1 MTPAPPKVAVRPET
15 AGYHWRVAAGLLLLA
30 VALTLWTYA
39 DTAGSLGAIWWRS
52 ETYAH
57 GLLVVPVAAYLLWQR
72 RDRVLQAQPRA
83 QPWAYLLLLGAGLL
97 WAAGRLGAVLSFE
110 HFALY
115 FLLLGCVWLAVGTAA
130 LRRAAFPIGFA
141 LFAVPFGDFLVVP
154 LQDFTASFTV
164 AAVQLTGVPIYREG
178 YDLALPSG
186 NWRVAEVCSGL
197 RYVIA
202 SLVLGVLYAHLM
214 YRSRWR
220 QAAFIAI
227 SLVVP
232 VLANG
237 LRAFTIVMIGHYS
250 GMRLAVG
257 VDHLIYGWVFFVVVM
272 MALFI
277 IGAVWRE
284 DRPATAAAPS
294 PYRGTGTAPVVPAPS
309 AEDASVFAPARRAQ
323 SRRTALAI
331 VLAGLPALLVWPP
344 AVAWLDQR
352 NDHAP
357 PLLAA
362 PHIEGW
368 QPHGAPFTTWAPHF
382 ESPRSA
388 VTATYLADGGPVGLV
403 VAYYNNQAQAGELVS
418 WRNQL
423 AGRGLLAWGEIN
435 HGLRR
440 VRLSDGQDI
449 QVREALLHGPGL
461 PLLVWTW
468 YWTPQRSTASPA
480 AAKLLGVLGRMLGR
494 GDDAAQVVLYVPI
507 EDKPEAAAQR
517 LRELAAAAVPAIDHQ
532 LSAAYRQVAAP

>member
-1 MTPAPPKVAVRPET
+1 MMPAPPQVVMRREAT
-15 AGYHWRVAAGLLLLA
+15 GYRWRVAAGLLLLA
-30 VALTLWTYA
+30 AVLTLWTFA
-39 DTAGSLGAIWWRS
+39 DTAASLAAIWWRS

-72 RDRVLQAQPRA
+72 QDRVLQVPPRV
-83 QPWAYLLLLGAGLL
+83 QPWAYLLLLGAGVL

-115 FLLLGCVWLAVGTAA
+115 FLLLGCAWLVVGTAA

-154 LQDFTASFTV
+154 LQDFTAHFTV
-164 AAVQLTGVPIYREG
+164 AAVRLTGVPIYREG

-186 NWRVAEVCSGL
+186 TWRVAEVCSGL

-220 QAAFIAI
+220 QAAFIGI

-272 MALFI
+272 MALFV
-277 IGAVWRE
+277 IGALWRE
-284 DRPATAAAPS
+284 DRPTAAGAPEPAAPGS
-294 PYRGTGTAPVVPAPS
+294 PGRTAGEVPPVRP
-309 AEDASVFAPARRAQ
+309 AQ
-323 SRRTALAI
+323 STRMAVAL

-344 AVAWLDQR
+344 AVLWLDQR
-352 NDHAP
+352 NDHAA
-357 PLLAA
+357 PLLSA
-362 PHIEGW
+362 PHIAGW
-368 QPHGAPFTTWAPHF
+368 QPQGVPFTSWAPHF

-388 VTATYLADGGPVGLV
+388 VTASYLADGGPVGLV

-435 HGLRR
+435 HGQRR
-440 VRLSDGQDI
+440 VRLPGGQDI
-449 QVREALLHGPGL
+449 RVREALLHGPGL
-461 PLLVWTW
+461 PVLAWTW
-468 YWTPQRSTASPA
+468 YWTPQRGTASPA
-480 AAKLLGVLGRMLGR
+480 TAKLLGVIGRMLGR
-494 GDDAAQVVLYVPI
+494 GDDAAQIVLYVPI
-507 EDKPEAAAQR
+507 QDKPEAAAQR
-517 LRELAAAAVPAIDHQ
+517 LRELAAVARPAIEHQ

>member
-1 MTPAPPKVAVRPET
+1 MTSAPPEVAVRHP
-15 AGYHWRVAAGLLLLA
+15 AVGYHWRVAAGLVLLA
-30 VALTLWTYA
+30 MALTLWAYA
-39 DTAGSLGAIWWRS
+39 DTAGSLVAIWWRS

-115 FLLLGCVWLAVGTAA
+115 FLLLGCLWLAVGTAA

-154 LQDFTASFTV
+154 LQDFTAHFTV

-214 YRSRWR
+214 YRNRWR
-220 QAAFIAI
+220 QAAFIGI

-294 PYRGTGTAPVVPAPS
+294 PSTGNTGLL
-309 AEDASVFAPARRAQ
+309 APARRAQ

-352 NDHAP
+352 NDHAA
-357 PLLAA
+357 PLLST
-362 PHIEGW
+362 PQIEGW
-368 QPHGAPFTTWAPHF
+368 QPHEAPFTSWAPHF
-382 ESPRSA
+382 VSPRAA
-388 VTATYLADGGPVGLV
+388 VTASYRAEGGPVGLV

-423 AGRGLLAWGEIN
+423 AARGQLLWGEID
-435 HGLRR
+435 HGQRR
-440 VRLSDGQDI
+440 VQLPGGRDI
-449 QVREALLHGPGL
+449 EVREALLHGPGTPVL
-461 PLLVWTW
+461 AWTW
-468 YWTPQRSTASPA
+468 YWTPLRSTASPP
-480 AAKLLGVLGRMLGR
+480 AAKLLGVIGRMLGR

-517 LRELAAAAVPAIDHQ
+517 LRELAADAVPAIDHQ